1 MDSKYQP
8 LLIEEK
14 IYQYWEKN
22 GHFTAKVNKDKKPFS
37 IILPPPNANADLHM
51 GHAMYVYEDIMIRF
65 HKLIGDE
72 VLWLPGADHAG
83 IETQFVYE
91 KHLKKQGK
99 SRFDFDRETLFKDI
113 WNFVEDNRGK
123 MEKQLKRLGFAL
135 DWSRQKY
142 TMDPEII
149 KIVYETFE
157 KLFKADLVYRA
168 KKLVNYCT
176 YCGTS
181 FSDLEV
187 VYKERVDPLYY
198 MKYGPFILATVR
210 PETKFGDTAVAVH
223 PDDKRYQQSIGK
235 EIEVEGLIG
244 KFKVKVVADTAVD
257 PKFGTGV
264 VKVTPAHDFDDYEI
278 SLRHNLP
285 MKQVIDFDGR
295 LNELTG
301 KYQGMRVKAAREQVA
316 NDLKNKGWII
326 KVQEDYTHRVGTCYR
341 CGRVLEPLPKEQ
353 WFIKVASLKKKAIT
367 LIESGK
373 INIYPSRFKKILTQ
387 ILDNFYDW
395 NISRQ
400 IVWGI
405 RIPAYKCKLK
415 VQSEKL
421 KVEEKWF
428 VSIKKPDKC
437 QICGECDFKQDEDTF
452 DTWFSSAQW
461 PFATLASCS
470 NSKFKVQ
477 SSKLNNNVTIKQFN
491 NDFFNYFYPTSVME
505 TGYDIFRAWVSRMIM
520 IGYFTTN
527 QVPFKNVFGHG
538 MVRDRKGQKM
548 SKSKGNV
555 TNPMMM
561 ADRYGA
567 DALRIA
573 LIFETKEGGDLS
585 FAEEKV
591 IGMRNFI
598 NKVWNIGRFIFM
610 NLQVKSEKLKIKSL
624 SEKSKVFQ
632 NLEKEFKEEKKE
644 YFKYMKSYQFSKA
657 LGLIYEFLW
666 HRFADYYIEQL
677 KDKVIN
683 GNIEALELLR
693 KIYFGNLKMLHPFA
707 PFVTEAVWQV
717 FNGKQNSILKDSATQ
732 FFNF

>member
-1 MDSKYQP
+1 MDSKFQP
-8 LLIEEK
+8 ALVEEK
-14 IYQYWEKN
+14 IYRFWEEN
-22 GHFTAKVNKDKKPFS
+22 RLFEADPTSKKTPFS

-51 GHAMYVYEDIMIRF
+51 GHAMYVYEDIMIRY
-65 HKLIGDE
+65 HKLIGNE

-83 IETQFVYE
+83 IETQYVYE
-91 KHLKKQGK
+91 KHLAKQGK
-99 SRFDFDRETLFKDI
+99 SRFDFDRKTLFKDI
-113 WNFVEDNRGK
+113 WKFVEINRGN

-135 DWSRQKY
+135 DWARQKY
-142 TMDPEII
+142 TMDPAII
-149 KIVYETFE
+149 KIVYTTFK
-157 KLFKADLVYRA
+157 KLFDAGLVYRA

-187 VYKERVDPLYY
+187 IYKERIDPLYY

-210 PETKFGDTAVAVH
+210 PETKFGDTAVVVH
-223 PDDKRYQQSIGK
+223 PDDKRYQKWIGR
-235 EIEVEGLIG
+235 EIEVEGLTG
-244 KFKVKVVADTAVD
+244 KFKVKVVADSMVD

-264 VKVTPAHDFDDYEI
+264 VKVTPAHDFNDYETA
-278 SLRHNLP
+278 LRHNLP
-285 MKQVIDFDGR
+285 MKQVIDFTGR

-301 KYQGMRVKAAREQVA
+301 KYQGMKIA
-316 NDLKNKGWII
+316 
-326 KVQEDYTHRVGTCYR
+326 
-341 CGRVLEPLPKEQ
+341 P
-353 WFIKVASLKKKAIT
+353 LKKKAIS

-373 INIYPSRFKKILTQ
+373 IKIYPRRFKKILTQ
-387 ILDNFYDW
+387 ILNNFYDW

-437 QICGECDFKQDEDTF
+437 QICGECDFEQDEDTF
-452 DTWFSSAQW
+452 DTWFSSSQW

-505 TGYDIFRAWVSRMIM
+505 TGYDIFRAWVARMIM
-520 IGYFTTN
+520 IGDFATGK
-527 QVPFKNVFGHG
+527 VPFKNIFGHG

-548 SKSKGNV
+548 SKSKENV
-555 TNPMMM
+555 VNPMVMVEK
-561 ADRYGA
+561 YGA
-567 DALRIA
+567 DALRTA
-573 LIFETKEGGDLS
+573 LIFEIKEGNDLS

-598 NKVWNIGRFIFM
+598 NKVWNIGRFIYM
-610 NLQVKSEKLKIKSL
+610 NRQVQSSKFPSARALGEGKVQSGTSAVSSFAKATEDKEERDGLARRSL
-624 SEKSKVFQ
+624 DEGGKTAEVVKD
-632 NLEKEFKEEKKE
+632 LAKEFVKEKKE
-644 YFKYMKSYQFSKA
+644 YFKYMNSYQFSKA

-666 HRFADYYIEQL
+666 HRYADFYLEQL
-677 KDKVIN
+677 KQ
-683 GNIEALELLR
+683 E
-693 KIYFGNLKMLHPFA
+693 
-707 PFVTEAVWQV
+707 
-717 FNGKQNSILKDSATQ
+717 LKDGKIKVLEKLKEVYFEENEHS
-732 FFNF
+732 

>member
-1 MDSKYQP
+1 
-8 LLIEEK
+8 
-14 IYQYWEKN
+14 
-22 GHFTAKVNKDKKPFS
+22 
-37 IILPPPNANADLHM
+37 
-51 GHAMYVYEDIMIRF
+51 
-65 HKLIGDE
+65 
-72 VLWLPGADHAG
+72 
-83 IETQFVYE
+83 
-91 KHLKKQGK
+91 
-99 SRFDFDRETLFKDI
+99 
-113 WNFVEDNRGK
+113 
-123 MEKQLKRLGFAL
+123 
-135 DWSRQKY
+135 
-142 TMDPEII
+142 
-149 KIVYETFE
+149 
-157 KLFKADLVYRA
+157 
-168 KKLVNYCT
+168 
-176 YCGTS
+176 
-181 FSDLEV
+181 
-187 VYKERVDPLYY
+187 
-198 MKYGPFILATVR
+198 
-210 PETKFGDTAVAVH
+210 
-223 PDDKRYQQSIGK
+223 
-235 EIEVEGLIG
+235 
-244 KFKVKVVADTAVD
+244 
-257 PKFGTGV
+257 
-264 VKVTPAHDFDDYEI
+264 
-278 SLRHNLP
+278 
-285 MKQVIDFDGR
+285 
-295 LNELTG
+295 
-301 KYQGMRVKAAREQVA
+301 
-316 NDLKNKGWII
+316 
-326 KVQEDYTHRVGTCYR
+326 
-341 CGRVLEPLPKEQ
+341 
-353 WFIKVASLKKKAIT
+353 
-367 LIESGK
+367 
-373 INIYPSRFKKILTQ
+373 
-387 ILDNFYDW
+387 
-395 NISRQ
+395 
-400 IVWGI
+400 
-405 RIPAYKCKLK
+405 
-415 VQSEKL
+415 
-421 KVEEKWF
+421 
-428 VSIKKPDKC
+428 
-437 QICGECDFKQDEDTF
+437 
-452 DTWFSSAQW
+452 
-461 PFATLASCS
+461 
-470 NSKFKVQ
+470 
-477 SSKLNNNVTIKQFN
+477 
-491 NDFFNYFYPTSVME
+491 ME